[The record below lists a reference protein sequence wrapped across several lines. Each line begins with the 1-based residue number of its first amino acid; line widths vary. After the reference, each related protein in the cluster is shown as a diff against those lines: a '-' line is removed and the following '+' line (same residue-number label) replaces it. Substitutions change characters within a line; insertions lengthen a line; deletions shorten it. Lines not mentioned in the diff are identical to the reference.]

1 MTHPKVTHVG
11 FADESNWNK
20 GRFRSI
26 GLVTAPLEY
35 ITPLNDKLKEL
46 LRSSNLKEFKW
57 ANLDRTRTKECCAA
71 QKLCRFAIE
80 KALQQLLRVDILIW
94 DIEDSRH
101 KLIGRDNIANLQRMY
116 YHLFRNVLR
125 LRWPDYAVWRLHP
138 DEHTA
143 LNWKTVQDYLELVS
157 TRVEPDPS
165 LFPDDI
171 SQMRLL
177 TEFSVKEILSV
188 VSSEHPLLQLADLFA
203 GLAVFSWE
211 KSSEYKRWLSSS
223 SKQILLLNEQTEP
236 MELSQRT
243 EARFRVLR
251 QFDEL
256 CKQRKLS
263 VSLQSS
269 KGLRTF
275 NPEKPI
281 NFWMYEPQHP
291 EDKAPVR
298 K

>member
-1 MTHPKVTHVG
+1 M
-11 FADESNWNK
+11 
-20 GRFRSI
+20 
-26 GLVTAPLEY
+26 
-35 ITPLNDKLKEL
+35 
-46 LRSSNLKEFKW
+46 
-57 ANLDRTRTKECCAA
+57 
-71 QKLCRFAIE
+71 
-80 KALQQLLRVDILIW
+80 IW